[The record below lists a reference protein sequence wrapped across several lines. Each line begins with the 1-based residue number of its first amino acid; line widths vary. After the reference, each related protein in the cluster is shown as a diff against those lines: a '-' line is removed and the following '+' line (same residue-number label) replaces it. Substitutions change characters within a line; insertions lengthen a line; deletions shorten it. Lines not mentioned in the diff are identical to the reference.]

1 VYNVRVLTGK
11 IKMKLRDEDKEWLRG
26 EISAQLTDAIEEFR
40 PHGWR
45 KVAHWA
51 REWGITGA
59 IIGAFLTMAAITL
72 GALYQSYSHLEKETE
87 FRTKTTDH
95 LVDID
100 NRLLVLQLSLSSAQP
115 TKSQNQAAVKQLLA
129 DARARAVS
137 ISPAVIQEAGATF
150 IQAGLSDPGA
160 WDVAMHFLSYKS
172 FLTSIDINSPLPPG
186 TKLEETQYI
195 LPKGNFLQQPTMN
208 AIGGS
213 KAPDLPEVRRL
224 DAANPNESVA
234 LGPSFLVIG
243 TSPVVLD
250 GLYLKRVIFKDTHI
264 IYKGGPLTMENV
276 YFINCTFEIQQQR
289 QGQEFAQAVLSPQ
302 LNVKLTLT

>member
-1 VYNVRVLTGK
+1 
-11 IKMKLRDEDKEWLRG
+11 MKLRDEDKEWLRG

-59 IIGAFLTMAAITL
+59 IIGAFFTLGAITL
-72 GALYQSYSHLEKETE
+72 GALYQSYSHLEKEAE

-100 NRLLVLQLSLSSAQP
+100 NKLLVLQLSLSSTQP

-129 DARARAVS
+129 DATARAVS
-137 ISPAVIQEAGATF
+137 ISPAVIQEAGGTF
-150 IQAGLSDPGA
+150 VQAGLSDTGA
-160 WDVAMHFLSYKS
+160 WDTAMHFLNYRS
-172 FLTSIDINSPLPPG
+172 FLTSIDVRSPLPPG
-186 TKLEETQYI
+186 TRLQHTEYV
-195 LPKGNFLQQPTMN
+195 LPKSNFLQQPTVN

-213 KAPDLPEVRRL
+213 KAPDLPEVREL

-234 LGPSFLVIG
+234 IGPSFLVIG
-243 TSPVVLD
+243 TAPVVLD
-250 GLYLKRVIFKDTHI
+250 GLYLKRVIFTDTHI

-276 YFINCTFEIQQQR
+276 FFINCTFEIQQQP
-289 QGQEFAQAVLSPQ
+289 QGQAFAQAVLSPQ
-302 LNVKLTLT
+302 IDVKLKLT